1 MSINLDSINI
11 NAFLSNV
18 FPSDIF
24 YNHLLKDK
32 IKECEEKN
40 PNHEV
45 RKRPAI
51 FKIIILPL
59 FIAKTIYGID
69 EIKINKEYMQELDKL
84 ILEDFNDISDKNK
97 NENKNNLA
105 VINAKMIEFILKHDD
120 ISDEFLNDHTT
131 LHHKLGYDQALT
143 PKLKN

>member
-1 MSINLDSINI
+1 
-11 NAFLSNV
+11 
-18 FPSDIF
+18 
-24 YNHLLKDK
+24 
-32 IKECEEKN
+32 
-40 PNHEV
+40 
-45 RKRPAI
+45 
-51 FKIIILPL
+51 
-59 FIAKTIYGID
+59 
-69 EIKINKEYMQELDKL
+69 MQELDKL